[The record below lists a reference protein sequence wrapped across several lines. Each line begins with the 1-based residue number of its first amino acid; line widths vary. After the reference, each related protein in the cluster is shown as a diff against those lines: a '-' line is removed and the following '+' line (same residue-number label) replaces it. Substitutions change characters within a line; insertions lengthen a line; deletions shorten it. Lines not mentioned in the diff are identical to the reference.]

1 MAHGELKRRFKE
13 LIDVNEKQETKV
25 CYHKNKV
32 QNIVFGY
39 LIWVRLFF
47 YGISQALS
55 FKCNNWW
62 VILALS
68 LLWNFIYLLL
78 FLDAMTMLH
87 RAQYQLDIICKELIE
102 FCQQNLIPKNRD
114 DMDLVEA
121 GESCDGFEFGF
132 HKKMLM
138 LDHSTIVGRNV
149 YIYFIVCALL
159 AVAAIELYAYKYLL
173 CK

>member
-13 LIDVNEKQETKV
+13 LKDVNEKQETKV
-25 CYHKNKV
+25 CYHKSKV

-47 YGISQALS
+47 YGISQTLS

-121 GESCDGFEFGF
+121 GESCDGFGFGF